1 MDTAHAAADRRD
13 TPICLVESVISGV
26 LTDEGFTL
34 PTEES
39 KLCLQIATSLSEA
52 FSQRSRSCLDHS
64 KWLVEQ
70 LSKLIDKAKKRGSHS
85 LNEERLWSTYHQL
98 CSSDTFEEKWER
110 FLVGEKLAKEPLF
123 YQYIT
128 DQTFELLIKNKL
140 PTNEQGCTSV
150 DQEKL
155 TFEEENAV
163 RYVGGYVIR
172 QLMHKSVDG
181 GVKQVLS
188 ELIDTGA
195 CTAEGPAQEWVN
207 AIDRGGLTKITT
219 EAYRLFY
226 AIEMCARRHLITDN
240 PKILENIKDTLQA
253 NILQD
258 SDVLFYWC
266 LAGQIEGDE
275 VADKSLAKI
284 ADLWITI
291 RANSFAKNIL
301 EMYKQNNKK
310 GTEKAKSLRSTLC
323 T

>member
-1 MDTAHAAADRRD
+1 MAALHATADKQD
-13 TPICLVESVISGV
+13 TPISLVESVISGI
-26 LTDEGFTL
+26 LADEGFTL

-52 FSQRSRSCLDHS
+52 FCQRSQSCLDHS

-70 LSKLIDKAKKRGSHS
+70 LSRVVDKAKKRGSHL

-98 CSSDTFEEKWER
+98 CISDTFEAKWER
-110 FLVGEKLAKEPLF
+110 FLAGEKLAKEPLF

-128 DQTFELLIKNKL
+128 DQTFTLLINRKL
-140 PTNEQGCTSV
+140 PRNEQSGTSK

-172 QLMHKSVDG
+172 HLMHKSADS

-188 ELIDTGA
+188 ELIDEGTG
-195 CTAEGPAQEWVN
+195 TAEGPAQEWVN
-207 AIDRGGLTKITT
+207 AIDRGGLTRITT

-226 AIEMCARRHLITDN
+226 AIEMCVRRHLITDN
-240 PKILENIKDTLQA
+240 PKILESIKDTLQD

-258 SDVLFYWC
+258 CDVLFYWC

-275 VADKSLAKI
+275 VADKSLAMI
-284 ADLWITI
+284 AELWITI

-301 EMYKQNNKK
+301 EMYKQNTKK
-310 GTEKAKSLRSTLC
+310 GTGKAKSLRSTLC